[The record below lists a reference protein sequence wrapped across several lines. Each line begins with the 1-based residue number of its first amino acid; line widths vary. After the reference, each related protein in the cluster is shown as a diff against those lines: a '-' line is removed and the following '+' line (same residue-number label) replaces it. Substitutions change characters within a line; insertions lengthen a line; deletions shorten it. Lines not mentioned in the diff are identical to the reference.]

1 MLNYIWAFM
10 IILAIAVGAFN
21 GKMGEVSTEALD
33 SSKEAVSLCITM
45 LGVMSMWTGLMGVA
59 RGCGLMEKLT
69 RLMNPLIRILF
80 PSVPKGHRANEYIAS
95 NMIANILGL
104 GWAATPV
111 GIKAIKELKVINGN
125 SSRASVDM
133 CTFLIVNMSSLQLI
147 PVNIITYRS
156 QYGSVSPASILAQ
169 AIVATTF
176 STVFGVLFAVL
187 MGRKVSDK

>member
-125 SSRASVDM
+125 SSRASVGLKLPEPL
-133 CTFLIVNMSSLQLI
+133 T
-147 PVNIITYRS
+147 R
-156 QYGSVSPASILAQ
+156 
-169 AIVATTF
+169 
-176 STVFGVLFAVL
+176 VFVGGRKYIGIFCVIAGVLHFIFPRVL
-187 MGRKVSDK
+187 FL